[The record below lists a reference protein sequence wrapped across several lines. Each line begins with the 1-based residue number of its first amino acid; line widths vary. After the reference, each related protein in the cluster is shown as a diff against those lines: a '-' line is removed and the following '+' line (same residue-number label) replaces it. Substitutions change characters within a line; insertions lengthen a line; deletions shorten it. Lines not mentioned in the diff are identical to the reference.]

1 MRPLPPVSNRTRNS
15 LRFSTL
21 VALASA
27 GVLLLVPARMS
38 GQGVPAQVLDLPPGT
53 SSTSPA
59 PATIQSASPNK
70 PDWSAPLIHPLDQM
84 RTDPH
89 RRVYAAVITR
99 DHKTLQALLDAGDS
113 PEGYGHYI
121 GFPLIMACQLND
133 LESASGLLK
142 SGANVNQFWRGGTTP
157 LMTAAEW
164 GHVDL
169 ARYLLV
175 HGALPNEISQ
185 SSGDSALFHALNH
198 RNFAILTLLIENG
211 ADVNLPTNSGT
222 TPLQSAALDND
233 LPLVR
238 FLQDHGAKFNS
249 PDEELLYCAANGDAE
264 GIQRLLAA
272 GAHVNRPFAREVTPL
287 MAAAVNGQTAAVKT
301 LIAHGA
307 NINAYDEVH
316 DTPLMFAL
324 KGTHKSTV
332 MALLDAGA
340 DPTLANVAQVST
352 LHQSAIYMDDPE
364 IVHRLLDSGLSPTAG
379 DRISVTPLMN
389 AAAFGHYETVKIL
402 LAQHVPVNVQSSEGL
417 TALIHASTSGQAN
430 IVALLLRAGADPSV
444 RDKQNRTALD
454 HARQM
459 HQDSVVA
466 LLDNYQPPQPPTP

>member
-1 MRPLPPVSNRTRNS
+1 MRPTRAEANRSRNS
-15 LRFSTL
+15 FRCPRLI
-21 VALASA
+21 ALAGA
-27 GVLLLVPARMS
+27 GVLLLVAARVD
-38 GQGVPAQVLDLPPGT
+38 GQGVPAQVLDLPPGAAPPNP
-53 SSTSPA
+53 SPA
-59 PATIQSASPNK
+59 TMQSASSNK

-89 RRVYAAVITR
+89 WRVYAAVITR

-113 PEGYGHYI
+113 PEGYGHYT

-133 LESASGLLK
+133 LESVTALLK
-142 SGANVNQFWRGGTTP
+142 AGANVNQAWRGGTTP

-169 ARYLLV
+169 VRYLLA
-175 HGALPNEISQ
+175 HEALPNEISQ
-185 SSGDSALFHALNH
+185 PSGDSALFHALNH
-198 RNFAILTLLIENG
+198 RNFAILTLLMESG
-211 ADVNLPTNSGT
+211 ADINLPTNSGT
-222 TPLQSAALDND
+222 TPLQSAALHND

-249 PDEELLYCAANGDAE
+249 PDEELLYCASSGDAE
-264 GIQRLLAA
+264 GIQRVLAA
-272 GAHVNRPFAREVTPL
+272 GAHVNRPFARGVTPL
-287 MAAAVNGQTAAVKT
+287 MAAAENGQTGAVKS

-307 NINAYDEVH
+307 NINAFDEVH

-364 IVHRLLDSGLSPTAG
+364 IVHRLLESGVSPTAG
-379 DRISVTPLMN
+379 DRISVTPLIN

-402 LAQHVPVNVQSSEGL
+402 LALHVPVNVQTSEGL
-417 TALIHASTSGQAN
+417 TALSEAATGGQAE
-430 IVALLLRAGADPSV
+430 IVTLLLRAGADPSI
-444 RDKQNRTALD
+444 RDKQNRSALD

-459 HQDSVVA
+459 HEDSVVA
-466 LLDNYQPPQPPTP
+466 LLEPKSPRP

>member
-1 MRPLPPVSNRTRNS
+1 MRPRHSVTIRARNS
-15 LRFSTL
+15 LRIPRLLSI
-21 VALASA
+21 ASA
-27 GVLLLVPARMS
+27 GAFFLLPISASAL
-38 GQGVPAQVLDLPPGT
+38 GVPAQVLDLPPGAAPT
-53 SSTSPA
+53 NPSPA
-59 PATIQSASPNK
+59 TMQSASPNK

-89 RRVYAAVITR
+89 WRVYAAVITR

-133 LESASGLLK
+133 LDSVTALLK
-142 SGANVNQFWRGGTTP
+142 AGAHVNQAWRGGTTP

-169 ARYLLV
+169 IRYLLA
-175 HGALPNEISQ
+175 HGALPNETSQ
-185 SSGDSALFHALNH
+185 PSGDSALFHALNH
-198 RNFAILTLLIENG
+198 RNLAILTLLIENG
-211 ADVNLPTNSGT
+211 ADINLPTNSGT
-222 TPLQSAALDND
+222 TPLQSAALHND

-249 PDEELLYCAANGDAE
+249 PDEELLYCASSGDAE
-264 GIQRLLAA
+264 GIQRVLAA
-272 GAHVNRPFAREVTPL
+272 GAHVNRPFARGVTPL
-287 MAAAVNGQTAAVKT
+287 MAAALNGQTAAVKA
-301 LIAHGA
+301 LLAHGA
-307 NINAYDEVH
+307 NINAYDEIH

-340 DPTLANVAQVST
+340 DPTLPNIAQVST

-364 IVHRLLDSGLSPTAG
+364 IVHRLLESGVSPTAG

-402 LAQHVPVNVQSSEGL
+402 LALHVPVNVQSSEGI
-417 TALIHASTSGQAN
+417 TALIHASISGQAD
-430 IVALLLRAGADPSV
+430 IVTLLLRAGADPSIL
-444 RDKQNRTALD
+444 DKQNRSALD

-466 LLDNYQPPQPPTP
+466 LLEPKSVSP